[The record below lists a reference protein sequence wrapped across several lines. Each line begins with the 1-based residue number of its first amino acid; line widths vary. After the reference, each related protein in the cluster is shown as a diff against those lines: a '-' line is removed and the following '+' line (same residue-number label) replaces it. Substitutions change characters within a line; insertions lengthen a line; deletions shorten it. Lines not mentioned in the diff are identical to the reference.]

1 MSDLKPP
8 FTRDIPIRIDR
19 NIRISGLLARL
30 SPQDLQ
36 TLVCLLTYADRDGR
50 CMLSGRDVG
59 RALNLSEKQ
68 GMERLKR
75 LRQLR
80 FHGKP
85 LMTAEGGKHLRKF
98 ARSRYRIL
106 PTPGLQIRLRK
117 PRGELA
123 EDRRSPSQEALFPL
137 PPGETVKFPAPG
149 GRSGKPASESPADTA
164 GSNSVGNYN
173 NKTTEQ
179 TRDEGEVKEGEKE
192 SPFTQDFSK
201 GLGGLLELLRSQ
213 GVSEPMA
220 VDMVRSYPAERIRK
234 QVEMLP
240 YRDARD
246 PAAMLVKAIREDW
259 NAPSAY
265 RAALREKA
273 AKREREEAQS
283 TDEAKQRARQRRIKE
298 AMSKLSPEEMQD
310 VTARAREKVK
320 AALNGA
326 LGDRIPQRLVDAQ
339 VKKIIAEEYL
349 AKGWRPKTIN
359 KSDG

>member
-1 MSDLKPP
+1 MSDLKSS

-36 TLVCLLTYADRDGR
+36 TLVCLLTYADSDGR

-68 GMERLKR
+68 GIERLKR

-85 LMTAEGGKHLRKF
+85 LVTTDGGKHLRRF

-106 PTPGLQIRLRK
+106 PAPGLQIGLRK
-117 PRGELA
+117 PRGEEA
-123 EDRRSPSQEALFPL
+123 EDRGSPSQEALFPL
-137 PPGETVKFPAPG
+137 PPGETVKFLATG
-149 GRSGKPASESPADTA
+149 GRPGKPTSGSRGDTA
-164 GSNSVGNYN
+164 GGNDAGNYN

-179 TRDEGEVKEGEKE
+179 TKDEGEVKEGKKKRVL
-192 SPFTQDFSK
+192 FR
-201 GLGGLLELLRSQ
+201 LLRDL
-213 GVSEPMA
+213 GVNEPMA
-220 VDMVRSYPAERIRK
+220 VDMVRSYPAGRIRR
-234 QVEMLP
+234 QMEMLP

-259 NAPSAY
+259 DAPSAY

-273 AKREREEAQS
+273 AKREREEARS
-283 TDEAKQRARQRRIKE
+283 ADETKQKARQRRIEE
-298 AMSKLSPEEMQD
+298 AISKLSPQEMQD

-320 AALNGA
+320 AMLNGA
-326 LGDRIPQRLVDAQ
+326 LGDRVPQRLVDAQ
-339 VKKIIAEEYL
+339 VKEIIAEEYL
-349 AKGWRPKTIN
+349 SEDSTSPAKAGRPKIN
-359 KSDG
+359 HKADG